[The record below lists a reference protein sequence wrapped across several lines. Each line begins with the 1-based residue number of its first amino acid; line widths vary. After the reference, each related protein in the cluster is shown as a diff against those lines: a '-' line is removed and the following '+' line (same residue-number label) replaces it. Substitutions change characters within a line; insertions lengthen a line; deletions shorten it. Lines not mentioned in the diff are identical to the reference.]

1 MHLKEAVLFKFPSD
15 RRESDMPLSQRPPI
29 SFPKRG
35 APLPPEGME
44 FFTKPDRTLG
54 LRKVLL
60 PSADRAAEVGRQAP
74 QPGEIIPVTERSFPL
89 VEEKFKEL
97 LPAEK
102 RQQAAAKALSQQE
115 ARLAIKKKAETRGLA
130 KAEIAEQKLILKKQA
145 AEVKKQAA
153 KEKLAE
159 KVKVKKEAAAAKA
172 AKPSE
177 GLKNRY
183 KSVGAKMVKKA
194 EEIEG
199 LKKLI
204 PELDEG
210 IFGFGGNERQIQA
223 AERVVAVAEEEL
235 TRLQEQQDNLKVFA
249 ERKKKILDPNEWDVL
264 QGATV
269 QPDVNLAKKQ
279 PVKPLNEMSED
290 ELFKVLRA
298 GP

>member
-1 MHLKEAVLFKFPSD
+1 
-15 RRESDMPLSQRPPI
+15 MPLSQRPSI
-29 SFPKRG
+29 SFPQRG
-35 APLPPEGME
+35 PPLPPEGME

-97 LPAEK
+97 SPSER
-102 RQQAAAKALSQQE
+102 RQQAAAKAQGQQE
-115 ARLAIKKKAETRGLA
+115 ARRAAKEKAETRGLA

-145 AEVKKQAA
+145 SATKKQAA

-177 GLKNRY
+177 GLRNRY
-183 KSVGAKMVKKA
+183 KSVGSKMVKKA

-199 LKKLI
+199 LKKLV

-210 IFGFGGNERQIQA
+210 IFGFGGNERQVQA
-223 AERVVAVAEEEL
+223 AERTVAIAEEEL
-235 TRLQEQQDNLKVFA
+235 ARLQKQQDSLKSFA
-249 ERKKKILDPNEWDVL
+249 ESKKKALDPNEWDVY
-264 QGATV
+264 QGTVV

-279 PVKPLNEMSED
+279 TVKPLNEMSED

>member
-1 MHLKEAVLFKFPSD
+1 
-15 RRESDMPLSQRPPI
+15 MPLSQRPPI

-54 LRKVLL
+54 LRKVIVSPAQK
-60 PSADRAAEVGRQAP
+60 PSAGQRTP
-74 QPGEIIPVTERSFPL
+74 QPGEIIPVGEQSFPL
-89 VEEKFKEL
+89 EEERFKEL
-97 LPAEK
+97 SPSER
-102 RQQAAAKALSQQE
+102 RQQATSKAQAQHE
-115 ARLAIKKKAETRGLA
+115 ARLTA
-130 KAEIAEQKLILKKQA
+130 AEQKLILKKQA
-145 AEVKKQAA
+145 AATKKQAA

-177 GLKNRY
+177 GLRNRY
-183 KSVGAKMVKKA
+183 KSVGSKMVKKA

-199 LKKLI
+199 LKKLV

-210 IFGFGGNERQIQA
+210 IFGFGGNERQVQA
-223 AERVVAVAEEEL
+223 AERAVAIAEEEL
-235 TRLQEQQDNLKVFA
+235 ARLQKQQDSLKSFA
-249 ERKKKILDPNEWDVL
+249 ESKKKVLDPNEWDVY
-264 QGATV
+264 QGTVV

-279 PVKPLNEMSED
+279 TVKPLNEMSED